1 MSNKNKIN
9 NNKENY
15 INIENI
21 KNPKFLKKLKINELE
36 KLSNDIRK
44 YIIDSVSKTG
54 GHLSSNLGVVDLT
67 IAIHKVFDS
76 PKDKIIFDVSH
87 QCYTHKILTGRA
99 NEFKN
104 LRQLNGLSGFQK
116 REESI
121 YDSYEAGHSSTS
133 LSAALGMA
141 LARDKQNKKENIIAI
156 IGDGSMG
163 NGLAYEALNH
173 IGSTKT
179 KLIIILNDNEMSISK
194 NVGGLHNNLDKIR
207 SNYKYN
213 NAKDKTK
220 NILNKVPVIGSKINT
235 SLKNIKSSI
244 KKLYLKDGFLFEELG
259 IKYYGPINGHD
270 YKELI
275 QYLEMAKKETEPVL
289 IHIITEKGKGYIHSE
304 QDKIGAWHGV
314 GPFDIE
320 TGKFIKKDDN
330 LVTWSE
336 VISNHLINLTKRN
349 KDIIAITPAMAGGS
363 KLLKYKELYPDN
375 FIDAGI
381 AEEHALVL
389 ANGMSVQGLIPFVS
403 IYSTFLQR
411 GYDQVI
417 HDIARMNTH
426 VIIGIDRA
434 GIVGEDGETHQG
446 IYDLTFLLPIP
457 NLIIS
462 TPKDSIE
469 AGNILY
475 TATLSKRPFAIRYSK
490 DKLEYKE
497 EKYQI
502 IPIGSWET
510 IEKGKDAVLITYGS
524 LTDKSLKI
532 KQNLSKQ
539 IDLSIVNARY
549 QKPIDENL
557 FNQLLNEYQ
566 NIFIYEE
573 TTYINSLGSYLV
585 NYANQK
591 QYKGNIHIFAIKD
604 EYIKQGKKEQILKQ
618 LELDEQSITN
628 KIKKIMKNKTN

>member
-1 MSNKNKIN
+1 MEVTK
-9 NNKENY
+9 
-15 INIENI
+15 I
-21 KNPKFLKKLKINELE
+21 KNPKFLKKIKINELE
-36 KLSNDIRK
+36 ELSNDIRK
-44 YIIDSVSKTG
+44 YIIDSVSTTG

-67 IAIHKVFDS
+67 IALHKVFDT

-87 QCYTHKILTGRA
+87 QCYTHKILTGRV
-99 NEFKN
+99 NEFDK
-104 LRQLNGLSGFQK
+104 LRQLDGLSGFQK

-121 YDSYEAGHSSTS
+121 YDAYEAGHSSTS

-141 LARDKQNKKENIIAI
+141 LARDKQNKINNVIAV

-163 NGLAYEALNH
+163 IGLAYEALNH

-194 NVGGLHNNLDKIR
+194 NVGALHNNLDKIR
-207 SNYKYN
+207 SNNNYN
-213 NAKDKTK
+213 NAKDTTK
-220 NILNKVPVIGSKINT
+220 NILNHIPFIGKKISNGI
-235 SLKNIKSSI
+235 KRIKSSI

-259 IKYYGPINGHD
+259 LKYYGPINGHD

-275 QYLEMAKKETEPVL
+275 AYLELAKKETEPVL
-289 IHIITEKGKGYIHSE
+289 IHVITEKGKGYKPCENDSL
-304 QDKIGAWHGV
+304 GLWHGV
-314 GPFDIE
+314 GPFEVE
-320 TGKFIKKDDN
+320 TGNFIKKQDDKI
-330 LVTWSE
+330 TWSE
-336 VISNHLINLTKRN
+336 VISNHLIDLTKKN
-349 KDIIAITPAMAGGS
+349 KDLVVITPAMAGGS
-363 KLLKYKELYPDN
+363 KLLKYKEKYPDN

-389 ANGMSVQGLIPFVS
+389 ANGMSCEGIIPFVS

-475 TATLSKRPFAIRYSK
+475 TAMLSKRPFAIRYSK
-490 DKLEYKE
+490 EKLTYQK
-497 EKYQI
+497 EKYKI

-510 IEKGKDAVLITYGS
+510 IEEGKDTVLITYGS
-524 LTDKSLKI
+524 LLNKAKKI
-532 KQNLSKQ
+532 KQNLSKE

-549 QKPIDENL
+549 QKPIDNKL
-557 FNQLLNEYQ
+557 FDKLLKEYKH
-566 NIFIYEE
+566 IFIYEE

-585 NYANQK
+585 NYANTHDYQGK
-591 QYKGNIHIFAIKD
+591 INVFAIKD
-604 EYIKQGKKEQILKQ
+604 EFIKQGKREEVLKL
-618 LELDEQSITN
+618 LELDEKSITN
-628 KIKKIMKNKTN
+628 KIKKIINNQKD

>member
-1 MSNKNKIN
+1 MDVK
-9 NNKENY
+9 
-15 INIENI
+15 NI
-21 KNPKFLKKLKINELE
+21 KNPKFLKKLKIKDLE
-36 KLSNDIRK
+36 ILSNDIRK
-44 YIIDSVSKTG
+44 YIINAVSVTG

-67 IAIHKVFDS
+67 IAIHKVFNS
-76 PKDKIIFDVSH
+76 PKDKIVFDVSH

-99 NEFKN
+99 GDFDK
-104 LRQLNGLSGFQK
+104 LRQLDGLSGFQK
-116 REESI
+116 REESSH
-121 YDSYEAGHSSTS
+121 DAYEAGHSSTS

-141 LARDKQNKKENIIAI
+141 LARDKQKKSNHVIAI

-173 IGSTKT
+173 IGSTNT

-194 NVGGLHNNLDKIR
+194 NVGALHNNLDKIR
-207 SNYKYN
+207 SNYNYN
-213 NAKDKTK
+213 KAKNKTK
-220 NILNKVPVIGSKINT
+220 NILNRIPFIGNKI
-235 SLKNIKSSI
+235 SLGITNLKSSI

-270 YKELI
+270 YKELLS
-275 QYLEMAKKETEPVL
+275 YLELAKKETEPVI
-289 IHIITEKGKGYIHSE
+289 IHVITEKGKGYLPSE
-304 QDKIGAWHGV
+304 QDKLGSWHGV

-320 TGKFIKKDDN
+320 TGDFVKKDDN
-330 LVTWSE
+330 KVTWSE
-336 VISNHLINLTKRN
+336 VISNHLIELTKKN
-349 KDIIAITPAMAGGS
+349 KELMVITPAMAGGS
-363 KLLKYKELYPDN
+363 KLLKYNELYPDN

-389 ANGMSVQGLIPFVS
+389 ANGMSVEGLIPFVS

-475 TATLSKRPFAIRYSK
+475 TAMLSKRPFAIRYSK
-490 DKLEYKE
+490 EKLEYLKE
-497 EKYQI
+497 NYKI
-502 IPIGSWET
+502 IPIGSWEVLS
-510 IEKGKDAVLITYGS
+510 KGKDAVLITYGS
-524 LTDKSLKI
+524 LLEKAKKI

-549 QKPIDENL
+549 QKPIDKKL
-557 FNQLLNEYQ
+557 FNQLLKEYK
-566 NIFIYEE
+566 NVFIYEE
-573 TTYINSLGSYLV
+573 TTYINSLGSYLLT
-585 NYANQK
+585 YANELG
-591 QYKGNIHIFAIKD
+591 YKGNINIFAIKD
-604 EYIKQGKKEQILKQ
+604 EFIKQGKREEVLKL
-618 LELDEQSITN
+618 LELDEKSITN
-628 KIKKIMKNKTN
+628 KIKKQIEKQKKLNSTYKV

>member
-1 MSNKNKIN
+1 M
-9 NNKENY
+9 
-15 INIENI
+15 NILEI
-21 KNPKFLKKLKINELE
+21 KNPTFLKKLKIRDLE
-36 KLSNDIRK
+36 ILSKNIRNF
-44 YIIDSVSKTG
+44 IIDKVSITG
-54 GHLSSNLGVVDLT
+54 GHLSSNLGIIDLT

-99 NEFKN
+99 KYFDN
-104 LRQLNGLSGFQK
+104 LRKINGLSGFQK
-116 REESI
+116 REESE

-141 LARDKQNKKENIIAI
+141 LARDKQNKKYNVIAV

-194 NVGGLHNNLDKIR
+194 NVGALHNNLDKIR
-207 SNYKYN
+207 ANYKYSH
-213 NAKDKTK
+213 AKYNTK
-220 NILNKVPVIGSKINT
+220 RILNKIPLIG
-235 SLKNIKSSI
+235 KNITKGIKSIKSSL
-244 KKLYLKDGFLFEELG
+244 KKIYLKEGFLFEELG

-270 YKELI
+270 YKELLT
-275 QYLEMAKKETEPVL
+275 YLELAKKEKQPVI
-289 IHIITEKGKGYIHSE
+289 IHVITEKGKGYQPAENDS
-304 QDKIGAWHGV
+304 IGSWHGV
-314 GPFDIE
+314 GPFDKQ
-320 TGKFIKKDDN
+320 TGEIKKIKDN
-330 LVTWSE
+330 LITWSE
-336 VISNHLINLTKRN
+336 VISNHLIELTKIN
-349 KDIIAITPAMAGGS
+349 KDIIAITPAMASGS

-375 FIDAGI
+375 FIDVGI

-389 ANGMSVQGLIPFVS
+389 ANGMSVEGLVPFVS

-417 HDIARMNTH
+417 HDIARMNSH
-426 VIIGIDRA
+426 VILGIDRC

-469 AGNILY
+469 AGNLLY
-475 TATLSKRPFAIRYSK
+475 TAMLSKKPFAIRYSK
-490 DKLEYKE
+490 EKLEYIK

-502 IPIGSWET
+502 IPIGSWKKLTE
-510 IEKGKDAVLITYGS
+510 GKDAILITYGS
-524 LTDKSLKI
+524 LIEKAYKIRENLKE
-532 KQNLSKQ
+532 N
-539 IDLSIVNARY
+539 IDLSIINARY
-549 QKPIDENL
+549 QKPIDEKL
-557 FNQLLNEYQ
+557 FNKILEEYK

-573 TTYINSLGSYLV
+573 QTEINSLGSYLI
-585 NYANQK
+585 NYANK
-591 QYKGNIHIFAIKD
+591 KDYKGNIKLFAIKD
-604 EYIKQGKKEQILKQ
+604 EYIKQGKKEEILKELL
-618 LELDEQSITN
+618 LEEISITN
-628 KIKKIMKNKTN
+628 RIKENME

>member
-1 MSNKNKIN
+1 M
-9 NNKENY
+9 
-15 INIENI
+15 NILDI
-21 KNPKFLKKLKINELE
+21 KNPKFLKKLKIKDLE
-36 KLSNDIRK
+36 VLSTDIRNF
-44 YIIDSVSKTG
+44 IIDKVSITG

-99 NEFKN
+99 KEFDN
-104 LRQLNGLSGFQK
+104 LRKLKGLSGFQK
-116 REESI
+116 REESE

-141 LARDKQNKKENIIAI
+141 LARDKLNKKYHVIAI

-173 IGSTKT
+173 IGSAKT

-194 NVGGLHNNLDKIR
+194 NVGALHNNLDKIR
-207 SNYKYN
+207 ANYKYN
-213 NAKDKTK
+213 NAKNNTK
-220 NILNKVPVIGSKINT
+220 KILNKIPLIGNYLSKGITNV
-235 SLKNIKSSI
+235 KSSF
-244 KKLYLKDGFLFEELG
+244 KKLYLKEGFLFEEFG

-270 YKELI
+270 YKEMI
-275 QYLEMAKKETEPVL
+275 SYLEIAKKEPNPVI
-289 IHIITEKGKGYIHSE
+289 IHVITEKGKGYLPAE
-304 QDKIGAWHGV
+304 KDNIGSWHGV
-314 GPFDIE
+314 GPFDKE
-320 TGKFIKKDDN
+320 TGIIKKNNDN

-336 VISNHLINLTKRN
+336 VISNHLIELTKIN
-349 KDIIAITPAMAGGS
+349 KDIMVITPAMAGGS
-363 KLLKYKELYPDN
+363 KLLKYKELYPNN
-375 FIDAGI
+375 FLDVGI
-381 AEEHALVL
+381 AEEHALIL
-389 ANGMSVQGLIPFVS
+389 ANGMSTQGLIPFVS

-426 VIIGIDRA
+426 VILGIDRC

-469 AGNILY
+469 AGNLLY
-475 TATLSKRPFAIRYSK
+475 TAILSKRPFAIRYAK
-490 DKLEYKE
+490 DKLTYLKENYK
-497 EKYQI
+497 I

-510 IEKGKDAVLITYGS
+510 LIEGKDAVLISYGS
-524 LTDKSLKI
+524 LLNNAIKISNNLKGI
-532 KQNLSKQ
+532 
-539 IDLSIVNARY
+539 IDLSVVNARY
-549 QKPIDENL
+549 QKPIDEKL
-557 FNQLLNEYQ
+557 FSKLLNDYK

-573 TTYINSLGSYLV
+573 QTEINSLGSYLI
-585 NYANQK
+585 NYANK
-591 QYKGNIHIFAIKD
+591 KEYKGNIKLFAIKD
-604 EYIKQGKKEQILKQ
+604 KYIGQGKKEEVLKE
-618 LELDEQSITN
+618 LKLDEKSITN
-628 KIKKIMKNKTN
+628 NIKENME